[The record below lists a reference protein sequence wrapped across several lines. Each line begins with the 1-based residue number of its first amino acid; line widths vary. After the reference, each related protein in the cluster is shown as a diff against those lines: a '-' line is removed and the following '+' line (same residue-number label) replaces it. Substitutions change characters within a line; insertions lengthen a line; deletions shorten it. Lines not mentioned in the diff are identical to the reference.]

1 MIENL
6 NFRNYKNNKRSCVQ
20 ETFCSCQGQILLHQS
35 HLSGSEIVCKQSSK
49 QMKDE
54 RWLTSPDP
62 PHFPLKTPGF
72 LRSMPSSLRKEYLG
86 SSTKKFDIFL
96 QFSNDLVEAESV
108 RSLPC
113 FVVRITAA
121 DCTCGENLRKIKLDI
136 FFQFG
141 RLWSKF
147 FISL

>member
-1 MIENL
+1 M
-6 NFRNYKNNKRSCVQ
+6 FDKPF
-20 ETFCSCQGQILLHQS
+20 ETVKVKFCSTSMHQS
-35 HLSGSEIVCKQSSK
+35 HLSGSEIFCKQSSK

-54 RWLTSPDP
+54 RWWLTSPDP

-121 DCTCGENLRKIKLDI
+121 DCTCGENLRKSKLDI